1 MEIQAL
7 ISAILPQGLEN
18 GSTNTVQNGT
28 ESFQDILTQAVSK
41 VDTLQKDAELKAYQ
55 TAMGDAGSFH
65 QAVIASEKAMLAL
78 QLTVQ
83 AQNKVVEAYQ
93 EVMRMQI

>member
-7 ISAILPQGLEN
+7 IPALLPQGLEN
-18 GSTNTVQNGT
+18 GNTNIVQKGT
-28 ESFQDILTQAVSK
+28 ESFQDILSQAVSK

>member
-1 MEIQAL
+1 MDIQAL
-7 ISAILPQGLEN
+7 TPVLLPQVLEN
-18 GSTNTVQNGT
+18 DKANTVQNGT
-28 ESFQDILTQAVSK
+28 KSFQDILSQAVSK
-41 VDTLQKDAELKAYQ
+41 VDTLQKDAELKAAQ

-78 QLTVQ
+78 QLAAQV
-83 AQNKVVEAYQ
+83 QNKVVEAYQ